1 MSEFNKNHHLISDVV
16 FDVSSKYALL
26 LVIFIF
32 ILSCS
37 NKEDNGNSTSSVT
50 VTPGIKV
57 VNSSSRFSTSDI
69 TVLTNTASSKM
80 SNQAANILAVSWDL
94 GSTSQTSDSRNEN
107 FNTYNVVISS
117 SDIDAI
123 MSEITAWFDT
133 TCMTSEDKTE
143 QTTRFK
149 NYMTY
154 GTDEI
159 LQLQPR
165 KFNWIDNSEE
175 QNGFIAQEVESVL
188 PNFVATGDMKID
200 GHEEEEGIKS
210 VNYNSIVATLV
221 KSVQELEARIAEL
234 ENG

>member
-1 MSEFNKNHHLISDVV
+1 MSEFNKNHHLLSDTV

-26 LVIFIF
+26 VVIFIF
-32 ILSCS
+32 IISCS

-57 VNSSSRFSTSDI
+57 VNSSSRFNTSDI
-69 TVLTNTASSKM
+69 TVLTKTASSKM

-117 SDIDAI
+117 SDIDAM

-143 QTTRFK
+143 QTTRFR

-154 GTDEI
+154 GADVASHYDVCGQYRI
-159 LQLQPR
+159 
-165 KFNWIDNSEE
+165 
-175 QNGFIAQEVESVL
+175 VL
-188 PNFVATGDMKID
+188 VAT
-200 GHEEEEGIKS
+200 
-210 VNYNSIVATLV
+210 
-221 KSVQELEARIAEL
+221 
-234 ENG
+234 